1 MELMEFLRPELAV
14 LVPVLYVLG
23 GVLKKS
29 PLQDWLI
36 PFVLCVAGC
45 VLSFLYLVSLGVDS
59 PADWLSLTFSA
70 ITQGV
75 ICAACS
81 VYAKNLIKQAKEG
94 MNRET

>member
-23 GVLKKS
+23 VALKRS

-36 PFVLCVAGC
+36 PFLLCVAGC
-45 VLSFLYLVSLGVDS
+45 VLSFLYLASTGVES
-59 PADWLSLTFSA
+59 PAEWLSLTFSA

-75 ICAACS
+75 VCAACS

-94 MNRET
+94 MDRET

>member
-23 GVLKKS
+23 VILKKS

-45 VLSFLYLVSLGVDS
+45 VLSFVYLAAQGMES
-59 PADWLSLTFSA
+59 PADWPALVFSA

-75 ICAACS
+75 IGAACS

-94 MNRET
+94 MERET

>member
-23 GVLKKS
+23 VVLKKS

-36 PFVLCVAGC
+36 PFVLCVAGG

-94 MNRET
+94 MDRET